1 MYLIIIE
8 DIPSKMNQLI
18 GSNNTVPSAT
28 HHSTTQHI
36 GDENQFLNE
45 PMAGVP
51 QQDYRG
57 ISHSL
62 SLASWK
68 QHSNESYHQFYTR
81 ILGYQMDSLL
91 KVGYLR

>member
-8 DIPSKMNQLI
+8 VIPSKINQLI
-18 GSNNTVPSAT
+18 GNTVPSAT
-28 HHSTTQHI
+28 HHSTTQPI

-45 PMAGVP
+45 PVAGVP

-57 ISHSL
+57 ISHPL

-68 QHSNESYHQFYTR
+68 QQSNESYHQFYTR
-81 ILGYQMDSLL
+81 ILRYQMDSLL
-91 KVGYLR
+91 KVRYLR